1 MKSEKDNSHGGAR
14 PGAGRRAK
22 AGLTIVKR
30 LPVALVPAVDAMIA
44 QMSAQGQPTA
54 RLPLD
59 VMLPAASPPPA
70 SIPLAN
76 DKIPA
81 GFPSP
86 AEPYISEYLDF
97 NQYLVRNP
105 EATFVARSGGQS
117 MFDAGIDIDDLLV
130 IDRSLAAKHR
140 DIVMADLGN
149 EFTIKRLYKH
159 AGRIELHSEN
169 AAADYPNFIPAENDI
184 WTIVGVVTHIIKAVK
199 R

>member
-22 AGLTIVKR
+22 AGLTVVKR
-30 LPVALVPAVDAMIA
+30 LPVSLVPAVDAMIA
-44 QMSAQGQPTA
+44 QMSVQGRP
-54 RLPLD
+54 PLD
-59 VMLPAASPPPA
+59 VMLPAVSPPLA

-76 DKIPA
+76 DKILV

-130 IDRSLAAKHR
+130 IDRSLTAKHR